1 MTSYP
6 VRPDASTRDNWT
18 EPGTFEV
25 APGVYRIPLP
35 LPNDGLRA
43 VNVYALVH
51 DDDLVLIDSGWAI
64 ADARSVLDAGLNAL
78 GSAAGDVRRI
88 LVTHVHRD
96 HYTQAVYLRR
106 EFGTRVSLGIG
117 ERESLAVS
125 MDADRSPLQNQLHY
139 LRLLGA
145 GDLADRVAKLQGPRD
160 PHKTGWEPPD
170 DWLRD
175 GDGIVHG
182 GRALDVVSTPGHTR
196 GHVVF
201 HDLAG
206 QLLFAGDH
214 VLPAIT
220 PSIGFEPLLSDD
232 PLGAFLGSLTLM
244 RSRPDARLL
253 PAHGPVNGSTH
264 ARVDEL
270 IAHHGTRLD
279 ETEAAIRA
287 GAQTAPEAAA
297 RLRWTRHGRA
307 LADLDPFNE
316 MLAVSE
322 TAAHLQL
329 LTAQGRV
336 TRHEADGLRYYLP
349 A

>member
-1 MTSYP
+1 MTGT
-6 VRPDASTRDNWT
+6 VRPDTATKDTWA

-25 APGVYRIPLP
+25 TPGVYRIPLP
-35 LPNDGLRA
+35 LPSDGLRA

-51 DDDLVLIDSGWAI
+51 GDDLVLIDSGWAI
-64 ADARSVLDAGLNAL
+64 TGARAVLDESLDAL
-78 GSAAGDVRRI
+78 GCSAADVRRV

-96 HYTQAVYLRR
+96 HYTQAIYLRR

-117 ERESLAVS
+117 ERESLQAS
-125 MDADRSPLQNQLHY
+125 MDPDRVPLQNQLRY
-139 LRLLGA
+139 LRMLGA
-145 GDLADRVAKLQGPRD
+145 GELADRVAKLQAPRD
-160 PHKTGWEPPD
+160 PHKTGWETPD
-170 DWLRD
+170 GWLRD
-175 GDGIVHG
+175 GEAIPHG
-182 GRALDVVSTPGHTR
+182 ARTLDVVATPGHTR

-201 HDLAG
+201 HDAG
-206 QLLFAGDH
+206 SQLLFAGDH

-220 PSIGFEPLLSDD
+220 PSIGFEPVLSDD

-253 PAHGPVNGSTH
+253 PAHGPVTRSAH

-270 IAHHGTRLD
+270 IAHHGLRLD
-279 ETEAAIRA
+279 ETEAAVRG
-287 GAQTAPEAAA
+287 GARTVPEAAA
-297 RLRWTRHGRA
+297 RLRWTRRERS
-307 LADLDPFNE
+307 LDDLDPFNQ

-329 LTAQGRV
+329 LAAQGRV

>member
-1 MTSYP
+1 
-6 VRPDASTRDNWT
+6 VQPDTSTRDTWT
-18 EPGTFEV
+18 EPGTFEITS
-25 APGVYRIPLP
+25 GVYRIPLP

-51 DDDLVLIDSGWAI
+51 GGDLILIDSGWAI
-64 ADARSVLDAGLNAL
+64 AGARAVLDEGLDAL
-78 GSAAGDVRRI
+78 GCSAGDVRRI

-117 ERESLAVS
+117 DRESLASS
-125 MDADRSPLQNQLHY
+125 MRRDRPPLQNQLEY
-139 LRLLGA
+139 LHLLGA

-160 PHKTGWEPPD
+160 PYKTGWEMPD

-175 GDGIVHG
+175 GEVLAHADRSLEAV
-182 GRALDVVSTPGHTR
+182 ATPGHTR

-201 HDLAG
+201 HDTG
-206 QLLFAGDH
+206 GGLLFAGDH

-220 PSIGFEPLLSDD
+220 PSIGFEPVLSDD
-232 PLGAFLGSLTLM
+232 PLGAFLGSLALM
-244 RSRPDARLL
+244 RERPDARLL
-253 PAHGPVNGSTH
+253 PAHGPVTGSAH

-279 ETEAAIRA
+279 ETEAAILG
-287 GAQTAPEAAA
+287 GAQTAYQAAA
-297 RLRWTRHGRA
+297 RLRWTRRGRA
-307 LADLDPFNE
+307 LADLDPFNQ
-316 MLAVSE
+316 MLAITE

-329 LTAQGRV
+329 LAAQGRV
-336 TRHEADGLRYYLP
+336 TRHETDGLRYYLP

>member
-1 MTSYP
+1 

-25 APGVYRIPLP
+25 APGIYRIPLP

-43 VNVYALVH
+43 VNVYALV
-51 DDDLVLIDSGWAI
+51 DGDDLTLIDSGWAI
-64 ADARSVLDAGLNAL
+64 TEARAVLDKGLDAL
-78 GSAAGDVRRI
+78 GCSVGDVRRV

-106 EFGTRVSLGIG
+106 EFGTRVSLGVG
-117 ERESLAVS
+117 ERESLQIS
-125 MDADRSPLQNQLHY
+125 MDPGRAPLKDQLDY

-145 GDLADRVAKLQGPRD
+145 RELADRVAKLQGPRD
-160 PHKTGWEPPD
+160 PHKTGWELPD
-170 DWLRD
+170 EWLQD
-175 GDGIVHG
+175 GEAIAHG
-182 GRALDVVSTPGHTR
+182 HRTLDVVATPGHTR

-201 HDLAG
+201 HDTAG

-244 RSRPDARLL
+244 RARPDARLL
-253 PAHGPVNGSTH
+253 PAHGPVSRSTH
-264 ARVDEL
+264 GRVDEL
-270 IAHHGTRLD
+270 IAHHGTRLA
-279 ETEAAIRA
+279 ETETAIRG
-287 GAQTAPEAAA
+287 GARTAPEAAGQ
-297 RLRWTRHGRA
+297 LCWTRRERA
-307 LADLDPFNE
+307 LDDLDPFNQ
-316 MLAVSE
+316 MLAITE

-336 TRHEADGLRYYLP
+336 TRHETDGLRYYQP

>member
-1 MTSYP
+1 M
-6 VRPDASTRDNWT
+6 RPDTSTRENWT

-25 APGVYRIPLP
+25 EPGVYRIPLP

-51 DDDLVLIDSGWAI
+51 ADDLVLIDSGWAI
-64 ADARSVLDAGLNAL
+64 TGARAVLDEGLAAL
-78 GSAAGDVRRI
+78 GCSAGDVRRV

-96 HYTQAVYLRR
+96 HYTQAIYLRR
-106 EFGTRVSLGIG
+106 EFGTPVSLGIG
-117 ERESLAVS
+117 ERESLQVS
-125 MDADRSPLQNQLHY
+125 MDRDRSPLQNQLRY

-145 GDLADRVAKLQGPRD
+145 GELADRVAKLQGPRD
-160 PHKTGWEPPD
+160 PHKTGWETPD
-170 DWLRD
+170 TWLRD
-175 GDGIVHG
+175 GEAIAHG
-182 GRALDVVSTPGHTR
+182 GRTLDVVATPGHTR

-201 HDLAG
+201 HDPGG

-214 VLPAIT
+214 VLPTIT

-253 PAHGPVNGSTH
+253 PAHGPVTASAH

-270 IAHHGTRLD
+270 VAHHGTRLD
-279 ETEAAIRA
+279 ETEAAIRG

-297 RLRWTRHGRA
+297 RLRWTRRERT
-307 LADLDPFNE
+307 LDDLDPFNQ

-336 TRHEADGLRYYLP
+336 TRHETDGLRYYLP

>member
-1 MTSYP
+1 MRAHR
-6 VRPDASTRDNWT
+6 VRPDASTRENWT

-25 APGVYRIPLP
+25 APGIYRIPLP

-43 VNVYALVH
+43 VNVYALA
-51 DDDLVLIDSGWAI
+51 DGGDLMLIDSGWAI
-64 ADARSVLDAGLNAL
+64 ADARDVLDRGLDAL
-78 GSAAGDVRRI
+78 GASAGDVRRI

-106 EFGTRVSLGIG
+106 EFGTPVSLGAG
-117 ERESLAVS
+117 EQESLQIS
-125 MDADRSPLQNQLHY
+125 MNPDRAPLQNQLGY

-145 GDLADRVAKLQGPRD
+145 GDLADRMAKLQGPRD
-160 PHKTGWEPPD
+160 PYKTGWETPD

-175 GDGIVHG
+175 SEKIEHG
-182 GRALDVVSTPGHTR
+182 GRTLDVVATPGHTR

-201 HDLAG
+201 HDTG
-206 QLLFAGDH
+206 SRLLFAGDH
-214 VLPAIT
+214 VLPTIT
-220 PSIGFEPLLSDD
+220 PSIGFEPVLSDD
-232 PLGAFLGSLTLM
+232 PLGAFLGSLALM

-253 PAHGPVNGSTH
+253 PAHGPVTGSTH

-270 IAHHGTRLD
+270 IAHHGARLD
-279 ETEAAIRA
+279 ETEAAIRG

-297 RLRWTRHGRA
+297 VLRWTRRGRE
-307 LADLDPFNE
+307 LADLDPFNQ
-316 MLAVSE
+316 MLAISE

-329 LTAQGRV
+329 LAAQGRV

>member
-1 MTSYP
+1 MRAHR
-6 VRPDASTRDNWT
+6 VRPDASTRENWT

-25 APGVYRIPLP
+25 APGIYRIPLP

-43 VNVYALVH
+43 VNVYALT
-51 DDDLVLIDSGWAI
+51 DGDDLMLIDSGWAI
-64 ADARSVLDAGLNAL
+64 ADARDVLDRGLDAL
-78 GSAAGDVRRI
+78 GASAGDVRRI

-106 EFGTRVSLGIG
+106 EFGTRVSLGAG
-117 ERESLAVS
+117 ERESLRIS
-125 MDADRSPLQNQLHY
+125 MNPDRAPLQDQLGY

-145 GDLADRVAKLQGPRD
+145 GDLADRMAKLQGPRD
-160 PHKTGWEPPD
+160 PYKTGWETPD
-170 DWLRD
+170 DWLAD
-175 GDGIVHG
+175 NEKIEQG
-182 GRALDVVSTPGHTR
+182 GRTLDVVATPGHTR

-201 HDLAG
+201 HDTG
-206 QLLFAGDH
+206 SRLLFAGDH
-214 VLPAIT
+214 VLPTIT
-220 PSIGFEPLLSDD
+220 PSIGFEPVLSDD
-232 PLGAFLGSLTLM
+232 PLGAFLGSLALM

-253 PAHGPVNGSTH
+253 PAHGPVTGSTH

-270 IAHHGTRLD
+270 IAHHGARLD
-279 ETEAAIRA
+279 ETEAAIRG
-287 GAQTAPEAAA
+287 GARTAPEAAA
-297 RLRWTRHGRA
+297 VLRWTRRGRE
-307 LADLDPFNE
+307 LADLDPFNQ
-316 MLAVSE
+316 MLAISE